1 MTEHNLHDER
11 YHRYRRL
18 LGYYLVWS
26 SMMIVGMGSIL
37 FGLIAFA
44 FSHTLGA
51 SFLSYGV
58 LILIIFSSFYFI
70 ARSRYHRAKMAYRA
84 KEYAKAQAKQQEN
97 PSSP

>member
-1 MTEHNLHDER
+1 MTQHNLHDER

-18 LGYYLVWS
+18 RGYYLVWS

-70 ARSRYHRAKMAYRA
+70 TRSRYHRAKMAYRA